1 MKIRTTTIIR
11 ERLRKDSF
19 GTFVFKPPDFLLI
32 IGLWAFVLNAT
43 ERAGFDLPSIC
54 NIFNRLILQLN
65 SNERKE
71 LSSLVDLLFSHDFLL
86 SRDPF

>member
-1 MKIRTTTIIR
+1 MNSLGGEGR
-11 ERLRKDSF
+11 ERS
-19 GTFVFKPPDFLLI
+19 FLLS
-32 IGLWAFVLNAT
+32 T

-54 NIFNRLILQLN
+54 NILNRLILQLN

-71 LSSLVDLLFSHDFLL
+71 LSSLFDLLYSHDFLL